1 MATNSLSLNIPD
13 VMTDCVL
20 RIEDTSAY
28 NSLMPYICPTLQI
41 LVPGYK
47 NCVSFNDEVTSSPLV
62 AKNFIFNLTACN
74 LGVQQANCG
83 NDYDVI
89 PDGIYVIKYSLSPND
104 KSYVEYNH
112 LRVTAIKKKL
122 KTAFCELKLSSCEPV
137 PDIKNNFLYLMDIS
151 GYIDAAKA
159 KAEYCLDAEQAMVL
173 YNYAKKL
180 LDNYSCKIC

>member
-62 AKNFIFNLTACN
+62 AQNFIFNLSACN

-112 LRVTAIKKKL
+112 LRVTAIK
-122 KTAFCELKLSSCEPV
+122 
-137 PDIKNNFLYLMDIS
+137 
-151 GYIDAAKA
+151 
-159 KAEYCLDAEQAMVL
+159 
-173 YNYAKKL
+173 
-180 LDNYSCKIC
+180 